1 MILTNNTYRLCV
13 GTYASKG
20 EPGIFVYDF
29 DPEHQKFTFIDRAN
43 EVDRPSFLA
52 LDADGRKLYAVSEIA
67 EYVGEL
73 GGSVAAYSINEHG
86 KLHYLNE
93 RPSLGEWPCHL
104 IVHPNHKLLLFTNY
118 LGGSTGMFS
127 LHEDGSLNKIT
138 DKVQH
143 VGGGRGGARA
153 DRQRQAHPHSIFLD
167 QANRFA
173 VVPDLGTDTIM
184 IYKIDVDHEKF
195 IYHDKVPL
203 QQSAGPRHFAFHPS
217 NRFAYSINELD
228 STITAF
234 SYDSLAGKLEI
245 LQTIST
251 WPTDY
256 HGASDCA
263 DIHIDPTGQFLYG
276 SNRGHDSI
284 SIFKINPTNGYLT
297 WVDCT
302 RTQGKT
308 PRNFA
313 ISPDGQFLFAANQ
326 DSDSIVVFKRNADT
340 GKLVPTGAVL
350 QLYKPV
356 CILIK

>member
-1 MILTNNTYRLCV
+1 MNLKHITYRLHI

-20 EPGIFVYDF
+20 EQGIFVYEF
-29 DPEHQKFTFIDRAN
+29 DPEQQMFTFIDSAN

-52 LDADGRKLYAVSEIA
+52 LDANGRKLYAVSEVD
-67 EYVGEL
+67 YYNGEF
-73 GGSVAAYSINEHG
+73 GGSVAAYFINEHG

-93 RPSLGEWPCHL
+93 RPSLGGWPCHL
-104 IVHPNHKLLLFTNY
+104 IVHPDHKLLLLTNY
-118 LGGSTGMFS
+118 LGGSIGMFS
-127 LHEDGSLNKIT
+127 LHEDGSLNKMT

-143 VGGGRGGARA
+143 VGGGQSGARA

-167 QANRFA
+167 QANQFA

-184 IYKIDVDHEKF
+184 IYKIDAVLEKF
-195 IYHDKVPL
+195 IYHNKVLL
-203 QQSAGPRHFAFHPS
+203 QQGAGPRHFVFHSS

-234 SYDSLAGKLEI
+234 SYDSKAGKLEI

-251 WPTDY
+251 WPSDY

-263 DIHIDPTGQFLYG
+263 DIHIDPSGQFLYG

-284 SIFKINPTNGYLT
+284 SIFKINPNSGYLT

-302 RTQGKT
+302 RTEGKT

-313 ISPDGQFLFAANQ
+313 ISPDGQFLFTANQ
-326 DSDSIVVFKRNADT
+326 DSNSIVVFKRNRDT
-340 GKLVPTGAVL
+340 GRLVPTGTVL